1 MRAHIARCGNRI
13 VYKGLNRMKQKRYRR
28 RRRKVNRVSRIVRRI
43 RRGGSLRVY
52 LCFVLL
58 VSMICI
64 MAAQLSDGS
73 RFRNWYDSLH
83 HKDVVNK
90 DVQYAMNAGEADAD
104 SIEKGELRT
113 RYRNMKFGATDPQ
126 EIDPNAPMIAFTFD
140 DGPNSEYTERI
151 LKVLQENYSSATFFM
166 VGYNIDK
173 YPETVKNVSLAGCE
187 VANHTK
193 DHQNLTKVD
202 ADEILKQIGYVNN
215 MAEELTGSKATM
227 IRPPE
232 GAYDETV
239 LNLLQEPVVLW
250 NLDTEDWRSR
260 NAHEIAQR
268 ILDNAKDGDIVLM
281 HDIYDSTAEAVE
293 IVVPMLKERGFQ
305 ILSVS
310 ELARYK
316 GKELELGKA
325 YGQITVDK
333 KEAEEGATEETTQT
347 ESNETTEG
355 ESSEGDNS
363 AENDNASEGDP
374 AEE

>member
-1 MRAHIARCGNRI
+1 
-13 VYKGLNRMKQKRYRR
+13 
-28 RRRKVNRVSRIVRRI
+28 
-43 RRGGSLRVY
+43 
-52 LCFVLL
+52 
-58 VSMICI
+58 MICI

-73 RFRNWYDSLH
+73 RFRNWYDNLH
-83 HKDVVNK
+83 HKEVVNK
-90 DVQYAMNAGEADAD
+90 DVQYAISQD
-104 SIEKGELRT
+104 SNDDVNKGELRT
-113 RYRNMKFGATDPQ
+113 RYRNVRFGATNPQ
-126 EIDPNAPMIAFTFD
+126 EVDPNAPMIAFTFD
-140 DGPNSEYTERI
+140 DGPNEEYTERI
-151 LKVLQENYSSATFFM
+151 LKVLQENYSSATFFE

-173 YPETVKNVSLAGCE
+173 YPETVKKVTLAGSE
-187 VANHTK
+187 IGNHTK

-202 ADEILKQIGYVNN
+202 GDEIMNQIGHVNRIVQ
-215 MAEELTGSKATM
+215 ELTGSKATM

-239 LNLLQEPVVLW
+239 LGLLEEPVVLW

-260 NAHEIAQR
+260 NAQDIAQR

-325 YGQITVDK
+325 YGQITADK
-333 KEAEEGATEETTQT
+333 KEEASEESTTQASNQDDGNNAD
-347 ESNETTEG
+347 EKNSDQSNE
-355 ESSEGDNS
+355 SPSED
-363 AENDNASEGDP
+363 
-374 AEE
+374 EEE